1 MVYRNF
7 VLWTFSVRLC
17 IIPLYIYVPL
27 LLYKILNLSENRF
40 PKYYTTT
47 LFFKGKIQKRCPLFR
62 ILSWIIYF
70 ILFLFYF
77 NFNFFSSLQTRSSEI
92 QQQNSKNTVQI
103 LTQYVYIP
111 RVFGMYTLGLRVVC
125 IIIRNTQNNVTI
137 YLTTPS
143 SSKKN
148 SKHSIR
154 HSKLTE

>member
-1 MVYRNF
+1 MVYRNC
-7 VLWTFSVRLC
+7 VLWTFSIRLC
-17 IIPLYIYVPL
+17 INPLYIYVPL
-27 LLYKILNLSENRF
+27 LLYRSLNLSENRF

-47 LFFKGKIQKRCPLFR
+47 LFFKGKFQKRCPLFR
-62 ILSWIIYF
+62 ILNWIIYF
-70 ILFLFYF
+70 IWFLFYF

-143 SSKKN
+143 SSKKH

>member
-1 MVYRNF
+1 MCPYCYIGVSILVKIGFQNITPLPSFLRGNF
-7 VLWTFSVRLC
+7 KNGVLFL
-17 IIPLYIYVPL
+17 
-27 LLYKILNLSENRF
+27 
-40 PKYYTTT
+40 
-47 LFFKGKIQKRCPLFR
+47 G
-62 ILSWIIYF
+62 SWIELFILFDFYF
-70 ILFLFYF
+70 ILILI
-77 NFNFFSSLQTRSSEI
+77 FFSSLQTRSSEI

-143 SSKKN
+143 SSKKH

-154 HSKLTE
+154 HSKIPEYLVTNCILRCKYG